1 MCYLT
6 HLIVLMILNIKKVTT
21 FAPVKK
27 KQINRCQLHVSD
39 ELCCEQTKTKHNY
52 YELK

>member
-6 HLIVLMILNIKKVTT
+6 HLIVLMILNIKKVVT

-27 KQINRCQLHVSD
+27 TDKSLPTS
-39 ELCCEQTKTKHNY
+39 
-52 YELK
+52 